1 MRSLENKKKIFIW
14 IFAAVCVLLLFNHR
28 TLRDII
34 RKRKKLNVL
43 ENELAAKKTE
53 NELLKKRLELL
64 KKDPDILEREVRK
77 RVGLVKPGEIKY
89 KFVD

>member
-1 MRSLENKKKIFIW
+1 MRSSENKKKIFIW
-14 IFAAVCVLLLFNHR
+14 IFALVCVLLLFNYR